1 MQRVGGHFLVISP
14 SHFKT
19 SATNKNKKFYTL
31 ALLQIFTLY
40 LPIFLNILVLY
51 SSTVGTQVLLRVTAY
66 LCIVVSCCVQ
76 ECIQRYKKKCT
87 KQIKSSISR
96 KDPRSAGMQCNSRI
110 CMELVYATSTKQQY
124 QHEAQLLL
132 DMFQILQGHSKDQYY
147 QRIADIVRSSHQV
160 HN

>member
-76 ECIQRYKKKCT
+76 ECTQRYKKNVQNKLRAVFPEKIQDQLACNVILVSVWN
-87 KQIKSSISR
+87 QYMLPVPNSSISMKLSSCQKCFR
-96 KDPRSAGMQCNSRI
+96 FFRDIARI
-110 CMELVYATSTKQQY
+110 NIIRELPTS
-124 QHEAQLLL
+124 
-132 DMFQILQGHSKDQYY
+132 
-147 QRIADIVRSSHQV
+147 
-160 HN
+160 

>member
-76 ECIQRYKKKCT
+76 ECTQRYKKNVQNKLRAVFPE
-87 KQIKSSISR
+87 KIQ
-96 KDPRSAGMQCNSRI
+96 DQLACNVI
-110 CMELVYATSTKQQY
+110 LVSVWNQLYATSTKQQY